1 MLSVD
6 RDPVVATELTHKK
19 PPRRRFIASR
29 KNLRQM
35 VAFGWSHWR
44 HLSQSDGPVDE

>member
-1 MLSVD
+1 MLVEKSSEL
-6 RDPVVATELTHKK
+6 AQFELTHKK

-29 KNLRQM
+29 ENLRQM
-35 VAFGWSHWR
+35 GGFGWVGWR